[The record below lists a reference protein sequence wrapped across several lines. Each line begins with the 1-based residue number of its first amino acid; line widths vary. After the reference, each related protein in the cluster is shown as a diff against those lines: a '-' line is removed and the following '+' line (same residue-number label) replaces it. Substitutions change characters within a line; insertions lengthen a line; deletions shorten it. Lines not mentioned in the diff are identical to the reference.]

1 MLFQAIKLSLKLVQY
16 AQVIKSLFI
25 KIALKR

>member
-1 MLFQAIKLSLKLVQY
+1 MLFQALKQSVKLAQW

-25 KIALKR
+25 KISLKR

>member
-1 MLFQAIKLSLKLVQY
+1 MLFQAIKQSVKLAHC